1 MDILFFEIV
10 VGVFLE
16 LFEEN
21 ENKTGIIL
29 RWYLFFLILKGFSIK
44 DRDPF

>member
-1 MDILFFEIV
+1 MQKLSFYNFF
-10 VGVFLE
+10 FLD